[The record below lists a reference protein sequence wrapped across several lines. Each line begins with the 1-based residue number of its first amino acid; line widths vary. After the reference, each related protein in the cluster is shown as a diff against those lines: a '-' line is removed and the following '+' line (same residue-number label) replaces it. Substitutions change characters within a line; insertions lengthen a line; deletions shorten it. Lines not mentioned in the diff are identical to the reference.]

1 MSSVGDTQKRLIED
15 AQKKFAEIQGEM
27 IDLQNKVSAQ
37 SRVVGSVGSLG
48 DPSSS
53 VHEKKKSVLEYNV
66 IKDYPVLGE
75 DKRHFREWHYKLKA
89 NLKAVLGHSCNIT
102 KWMDIAEKDACS
114 VKKESEQDPFPEVG
128 VGRSEAAADIEAI
141 MINKLQ
147 EGS

>member
-1 MSSVGDTQKRLIED
+1 MSSVG
-15 AQKKFAEIQGEM
+15 G
-27 IDLQNKVSAQ
+27 VS
-37 SRVVGSVGSLG
+37 GG
-48 DPSSS
+48 SS
-53 VHEKKKSVLEYNV
+53 VHEGKKKSVLEYNV

-75 DKRHFREWHYKLKA
+75 DKRHFREWYYKLKA

-102 KWMDIAEKDACS
+102 KWMVIAENGACS

-147 EGS
+147 EGSEAYLTLKKGG